1 MARGGNQIFFAKVK
15 KTGEI
20 IRICPIMGKD
30 CFLYVKPG
38 IKDPYQY
45 HPEELEFIKNKEI

>member
-1 MARGGNQIFFAKVK
+1 MARGGDQIFFAKVK